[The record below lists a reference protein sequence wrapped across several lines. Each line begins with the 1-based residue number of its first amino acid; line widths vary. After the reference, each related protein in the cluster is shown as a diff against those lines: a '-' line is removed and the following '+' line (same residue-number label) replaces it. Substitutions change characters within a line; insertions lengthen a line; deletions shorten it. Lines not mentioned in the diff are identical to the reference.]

1 MSKAVVDLTNQ
12 GVHIDTSLDNVV
24 MPKVLTT
31 IPNGRTLDVSDF
43 KESVIKGGHLLIK
56 KSGEALYK
64 PMPVEGEKYAA
75 LPEGFEYAGF
85 QYGSVLKTRPFG
97 AISKNCQYVTEAAP
111 YALDTVLED
120 VKKALPKVEF
130 ITKED

>member
-1 MSKAVVDLTNQ
+1 MAKAVIDLTNQ
-12 GVHIDTSLDNVV
+12 EVQVDTSLDNVV

-31 IPNGRTLDVSDF
+31 LPNGRTLDASDF
-43 KESVIKGGHLLIK
+43 KESVIKGGHLIVK
-56 KSGEALYK
+56 KTGEALYK
-64 PMPVEGEKYAA
+64 PMPVEGGEYST

-97 AISKNCQYVTEAAP
+97 AISKNCQYVVEASP
-111 YALDTVLED
+111 CELDAVLED